1 MLVAFPYDTVG
12 AAHTDHFRIPLAIC
26 CQRSRIGFPLHI
38 RVIGDTVFYI
48 VAMPPRGEEDA
59 DFSAL
64 PGLVCVFP
72 DAQLL
77 IEDSVLIHLIQLC
90 QGFFR
95 LLCGGTIDCIALFIL
110 YPVARISLIC
120 LENTVEIV
128 QVVRGKE
135 GVVNRAVDRRTHD
148 TDGVFSAHLIVHE
161 GFCHRFQLLNR
172 GWRFQSQLIQPV
184 LTNPHEHIAVCLYRN
199 IRKTQKFSVI
209 GGVFQCFSFRG
220 IDVLLDDIAGV
231 SIVIVCEILQHIGLG
246 QLPELLLIDHQNIR
260 NIIGG
265 NGQVHLLII
274 IGRRSGPLHGN
285 VNVHV
290 ILNVPGVIV
299 VRRRVPFRN
308 GKRRIDGLH
317 DLHRYRILI
326 FSQRTYRSAFIH
338 RKIFLCMYASGSAQ
352 GHQAG
357 KT

>member
-12 AAHTDHFRIPLAIC
+12 TAHTGKLRIPLTVC
-26 CQRSRIGFPLHI
+26 CERSRISFPLHI
-38 RVIGDTVFYI
+38 RLVGNAVFYI
-48 VAMPPRGEEDA
+48 VAMPPRGEKDA
-59 DFSAL
+59 DFTAL

-72 DAQLL
+72 DTQLL

-95 LLCGGTIDCIALFIL
+95 LLCRGAIDRLSLFIL
-110 YPVARISLIC
+110 HPVARVSLIC

-184 LTNPHEHIAVCLYRN
+184 LTNPHEHIAVGLHLHAGER
-199 IRKTQKFSVI
+199 QKLAVI
-209 GGVFQCFSFRG
+209 GGVFQGLSVCG

-231 SIVIVCEILQHIGLG
+231 SVVIVREILQHIGLS
-246 QLPELLLIDHQNIR
+246 QLPELLLVHHQNIR
-260 NIIGG
+260 NVVGCD
-265 NGQVHLLII
+265 GQIQLFII
-274 IGRRSGPLHGN
+274 IGRGSGPFYGN
-285 VNVHV
+285 INVHIV
-290 ILNVPGVIV
+290 FDKPGIIV
-299 VRRRVPFRN
+299 VC
-308 GKRRIDGLH
+308 G
-317 DLHRYRILI
+317 
-326 FSQRTYRSAFIH
+326 
-338 RKIFLCMYASGSAQ
+338 
-352 GHQAG
+352 
-357 KT
+357 